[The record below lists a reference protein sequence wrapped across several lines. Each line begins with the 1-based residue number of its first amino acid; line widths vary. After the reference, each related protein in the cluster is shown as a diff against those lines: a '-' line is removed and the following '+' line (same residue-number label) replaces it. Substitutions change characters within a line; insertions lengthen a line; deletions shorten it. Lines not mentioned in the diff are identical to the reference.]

1 MKQFAEKH
9 AALWQF
15 IKYSFIS
22 LMISVVELVVFAFMN
37 FAVFAPFKDQPF
49 QWWILNYPAD
59 GGGLGGF
66 LAVISTYII
75 GQTINFFLQRKSTF
89 KATNS
94 TSKSA
99 VIYGIMIIL
108 IWFLQAWMGGVL
120 MKILRRPLGE
130 KLGDMAAACLNM
142 MLSFCIQFP
151 MNKYVIMKNDT

>member
-99 VIYGIMIIL
+99 VIYGIMTVSYTHL
-108 IWFLQAWMGGVL
+108 DVYKRQVQRDAFATFARQSYRL
-120 MKILRRPLGE
+120 
-130 KLGDMAAACLNM
+130 
-142 MLSFCIQFP
+142 
-151 MNKYVIMKNDT
+151 